1 MAEHTNYNKNVF
13 FLNLNR
19 AYPTSMLP
27 KTTTVAQLF
36 YTQCPY
42 LTYLIPQRAK
52 GVYKI
57 QCKNEDESQKLKSFK
72 LKVCDET
79 AKQVKEIPLEEPRV
93 RRPKGSYFDNGTL
106 ITIQGS
112 CENGMEAESNEE
124 FDKFFQQ
131 YGTIVKNTW
140 YTTYK
145 GNKQLNGNRA
155 LVLQLQHGLSIE
167 RKVFYEGPNSGIKGQ
182 IRVFYKGQPYYCNLC
197 QEIHN
202 TNCPKRQEEK

>member
-1 MAEHTNYNKNVF
+1 MAEHTNYNKNAL
-13 FLNLNR
+13 FLNLTR
-19 AYPTSMLP
+19 ACPTSMLP

-57 QCKNEDESQKLKSFK
+57 QCKNEDESKKFKSFK
-72 LKVCDET
+72 LKICDET
-79 AKQVKEIPLEEPRV
+79 TKQVKEIPLKEPRV
-93 RRPKGSYFDNGTL
+93 HRLKGSYFDNGAL

-112 CENGMEAESNEE
+112 CENGMEAESDEE

-140 YTTYK
+140 NTTYK
-145 GNKQLNGNRA
+145 GNKQLNGKRA
-155 LVLQLQHGLSIE
+155 LVLQLQHGLSISE
-167 RKVFYEGPNSGIKGQ
+167 KFFMKGLTVGSKVK
-182 IRVFYKGQPYYCNLC
+182 
-197 QEIHN
+197 
-202 TNCPKRQEEK
+202 